1 MTPDGA
7 PLTYR
12 VNLEAPLDLRGYE
25 SKEGYAALRKALKE
39 MQPSAVTQL
48 VKEANLRG
56 RGGAGFP
63 TGVKWSLV
71 PMGEGAPRQKYLIC
85 NADEMEPGTFKDR
98 LLMEGAPHQLIEAMI
113 VSGYAIQAEPRLHF
127 CAR

>member
-1 MTPDGA
+1 MTADSQ

-12 VNLEAPLDLRGYE
+12 VDLAAPLDIRGYE
-25 SKEGYAALRKALKE
+25 SREGYAAVRKALKD
-39 MQPSAVTQL
+39 MQPAEVTEL

-71 PMGEGAPRQKYLIC
+71 PMG
-85 NADEMEPGTFKDR
+85 
-98 LLMEGAPHQLIEAMI
+98 
-113 VSGYAIQAEPRLHF
+113 AERPPPEVLGLQCR
-127 CAR
+127 

>member
-1 MTPDGA
+1 MTADTK

-12 VNLEAPLDLRGYE
+12 VDLDSTARPR
-25 SKEGYAALRKALKE
+25 AATSRRRATRL
-39 MQPSAVTQL
+39 SARRSRSMLPAEVTHL

-71 PMGEGAPRQKYLIC
+71 PMGDECPAPEVLDLQCR
-85 NADEMEPGTFKDR
+85 
-98 LLMEGAPHQLIEAMI
+98 
-113 VSGYAIQAEPRLHF
+113 
-127 CAR
+127 